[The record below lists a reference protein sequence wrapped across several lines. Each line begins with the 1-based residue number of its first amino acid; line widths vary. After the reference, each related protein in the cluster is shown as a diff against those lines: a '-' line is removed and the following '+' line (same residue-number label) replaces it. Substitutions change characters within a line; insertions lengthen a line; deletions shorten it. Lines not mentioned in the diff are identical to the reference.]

1 MYEPIFSKYALSTA
15 DDGPAPA
22 SLDADEEDN
31 YINSDEPDDE
41 VTEGSDYDEA
51 FADEDLGHSSG
62 SEDAVDDKPLSATGK
77 PAKATPAA
85 SKATA
90 PAGATA
96 ASKVLLSKWK
106 QRISK

>member
-1 MYEPIFSKYALSTA
+1 M
-15 DDGPAPA
+15 
-22 SLDADEEDN
+22 
-31 YINSDEPDDE
+31 
-41 VTEGSDYDEA
+41 TEGSDYDEA

-96 ASKVLLSKWK
+96 ASAAEQMEAKDQQIAELMAQLKK
-106 QRISK
+106 YIRLF